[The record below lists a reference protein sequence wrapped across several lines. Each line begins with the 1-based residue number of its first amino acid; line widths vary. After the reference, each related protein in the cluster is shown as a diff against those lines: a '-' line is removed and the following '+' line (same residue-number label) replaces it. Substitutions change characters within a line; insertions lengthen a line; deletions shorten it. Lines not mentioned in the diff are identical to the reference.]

1 MGSFDRHN
9 NRRLRALAI
18 AALTAACAPGG
29 GAHSQELFR
38 NKSIRILA
46 GSVAGGYYDNYA
58 RLMSR
63 HLGDF
68 LPGKPSIVVANM
80 PGASGVQAVN
90 YIQELA
96 PKDGTTLATFN
107 KSMPFYEA
115 IEAPGV
121 RFKSAE
127 LTWIGALSQ
136 SVDIVAVWHTTGVKT
151 LAEATNRDIVMGA
164 VSVVG
169 TTWVYPVLL
178 NALAGT
184 RIRLVT
190 GYGSGVAIDH
200 GIEQGELEGRGSN
213 QWASWK
219 SEHPD
224 WVRDKKI
231 IPIVQIG
238 LRKETDL
245 PDVPLLTE
253 LAKNDEQRAIYEFVS
268 VAASLDGPLAGPPDM
283 NPDARQVL
291 RMGFQA
297 MVRDSAFIED
307 AKKVGVDLDPLN
319 ADQASEIATKIVS
332 APRKIIDRIKLI
344 IAAKGTINEI
354 KPSSQK

>member
-1 MGSFDRHN
+1 MK
-9 NRRLRALAI
+9 RLQLACLAAALALSTTSTL
-18 AALTAACAPGG
+18 A
-29 GAHSQELFR
+29 QEVFR
-38 NKSIRILA
+38 GKTIRIIA

-68 LPGKPSIVVANM
+68 LPGKPSVVVSNM

-90 YIQELA
+90 YIQEVA
-96 PKDGTTLATFN
+96 PKDGTVLATFN

-115 IEAPGV
+115 IDAPGV
-121 RFKSAE
+121 RFHSAE

-136 SVDIVAVWHTTGVKT
+136 SDDVVAVWHTTGVKS
-151 LAEATNRDIVMGA
+151 LADATKRDIVMGA

-200 GIEQGELEGRGSN
+200 GIDQGELEGRGSN

-224 WVRDKKI
+224 WVRDGKI

-238 LRKETDL
+238 LRKEKDL
-245 PDVPLLTE
+245 PDVPLLSE
-253 LAKNDEQRAIYEFVS
+253 LAATDEQRALYGFVS
-268 VAASLDGPLAGPPDM
+268 VAAAIDGPLAGPPAM
-283 NPDARQVL
+283 NADARDAL
-291 RMGFQA
+291 RHGFEA
-297 MVRDSAFIED
+297 MTGDPAFIAD
-307 AKKVGVDLDPLN
+307 ARKVGVDLDPLPPERV
-319 ADQASEIATKIVS
+319 SEIATRIVS
-332 APRKIIDRIKLI
+332 TPRDVIDRMKTI

-354 KPSSQK
+354 KPAAAK

>member
-1 MGSFDRHN
+1 MKATIATLGF
-9 NRRLRALAI
+9 A
-18 AALTAACAPGG
+18 AALGCAP
-29 GAHSQELFR
+29 ANAQEVFR
-38 NKSIRILA
+38 GKTIRVVA

-68 LPGKPSIVVANM
+68 LPGRPAIVVSNM

-90 YIQELA
+90 FIQEVA
-96 PKDGTTLATFN
+96 PKDGTALATFN

-115 IEAPGV
+115 IDAPGV
-121 RFKSAE
+121 RFRSRE
-127 LTWIGALSQ
+127 LSWIGALSQ
-136 SVDIVAVWHTTGVKT
+136 SVDTVAVWHTTGVKT
-151 LAEATNRDIVMGA
+151 LEDATKRDIVMGA

-200 GIEQGELEGRGSN
+200 GIEQGEIEGRGSN

-224 WVRDKKI
+224 WVRDGKI

-238 LRKETDL
+238 LRKEPDL
-245 PDVPLLTE
+245 PNVPSLTE
-253 LAKNDEQRAIYEFVS
+253 LAKTDEQRAIYDFVS
-268 VAASLDGPLAGPPDM
+268 TAAAIDGPLAGPPGMAPEARAALRAGFAAMTRD
-283 NPDARQVL
+283 PAFVEDAR
-291 RMGFQA
+291 
-297 MVRDSAFIED
+297 
-307 AKKVGVDLDPLN
+307 KVGVDLDPLG
-319 ADQASEIATKIVS
+319 AERTTEIAGKIVS
-332 APRKIIDRIKLI
+332 APRALVDRIKDI

-354 KPSSQK
+354 KPQAPK